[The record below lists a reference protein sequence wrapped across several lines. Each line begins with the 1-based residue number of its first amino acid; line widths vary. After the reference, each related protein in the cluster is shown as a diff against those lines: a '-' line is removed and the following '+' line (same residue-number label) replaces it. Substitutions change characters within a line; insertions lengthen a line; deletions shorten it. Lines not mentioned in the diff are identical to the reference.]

1 MNAQLEKE
9 LARLNQELTKV
20 MGYLDEEVQLRSSLE
35 CQVMELK
42 KAINTIDQ
50 ELCVVIAERDQ
61 LCMQIEDTS
70 RRLEL
75 GQQSLLALQCER
87 DELYQNLTVHQSN
100 AKKTGGLQNDL
111 KQGLADCCARV
122 DELTKQ
128 IGCLHAEVNK
138 ANRER
143 DDLLRERD
151 ELLRKLDCLREKY
164 ETSKCLNDQIIEKL
178 HDQVKCLETQQ
189 ASSCQKYTRIL
200 QAHHVELDRINAEK
214 MRLEDLYAEEKGCRE
229 DLERKLRDCE
239 EQKRKARSGSGGGG
253 PWGGGGSGPGGP
265 GPGGRGG
272 GLFGNQNPNGND
284 SNSLPPQSPP
294 KCDQYKADI
303 QRLEWQKEMLEKSK
317 TCLEQ
322 QVIQLSNINTQ
333 ISLELEKALIK
344 PVVNDF
350 GQSTDNYAD
359 EIDQYKADIQSL
371 EKEKEMLTESRKY
384 LEQQVADLLNNNSQ
398 ISQELKSL
406 QENVQ
411 EKAKESENVIKPP
424 PPETSDFSGQTIQ
437 IQDDFV
443 TDDEDNNNYEEDKE
457 DEYKSQI
464 QRLEYDLAFEKQQH
478 YAFVKNAEKDKQT
491 FANLT
496 SMKDKIESE
505 VIRLREAISNQFVER
520 TDLNQLKDSYEIQ
533 LTHLQNKFEAQ
544 LEMNRQL
551 AEINE
556 QLGKQFKDRDL
567 INSIRDSNEELL
579 RKELSSVINASK
591 CDADK
596 LRRIIDDRNEEVA
609 SLRKLISHLKHKY
622 VSAAHKN
629 DKLLKKVQILASTS
643 RENFLE
649 MDSETETNNNI

>member
-1 MNAQLEKE
+1 MICFTLM
-9 LARLNQELTKV
+9 R
-20 MGYLDEEVQLRSSLE
+20 YLI
-35 CQVMELK
+35 C
-42 KAINTIDQ
+42 IP
-50 ELCVVIAERDQ
+50 
-61 LCMQIEDTS
+61 
-70 RRLEL
+70 
-75 GQQSLLALQCER
+75 
-87 DELYQNLTVHQSN
+87 
-100 AKKTGGLQNDL
+100 
-111 KQGLADCCARV
+111 
-122 DELTKQ
+122 
-128 IGCLHAEVNK
+128 
-138 ANRER
+138 
-143 DDLLRERD
+143 
-151 ELLRKLDCLREKY
+151 
-164 ETSKCLNDQIIEKL
+164 
-178 HDQVKCLETQQ
+178 
-189 ASSCQKYTRIL
+189 TR
-200 QAHHVELDRINAEK
+200 
-214 MRLEDLYAEEKGCRE
+214 
-229 DLERKLRDCE
+229 
-239 EQKRKARSGSGGGG
+239 
-253 PWGGGGSGPGGP
+253 
-265 GPGGRGG
+265 
-272 GLFGNQNPNGND
+272 
-284 SNSLPPQSPP
+284 
-294 KCDQYKADI
+294 
-303 QRLEWQKEMLEKSK
+303 
-317 TCLEQ
+317 
-322 QVIQLSNINTQ
+322 
-333 ISLELEKALIK
+333 
-344 PVVNDF
+344 
-350 GQSTDNYAD
+350 
-359 EIDQYKADIQSL
+359 
-371 EKEKEMLTESRKY
+371 KEKEMLTESRKY

-556 QLGKQFKDRDL
+556 QLGKQVLKYVKYVITRNIHPISKVSKFFLVFISCMQFKDRDL